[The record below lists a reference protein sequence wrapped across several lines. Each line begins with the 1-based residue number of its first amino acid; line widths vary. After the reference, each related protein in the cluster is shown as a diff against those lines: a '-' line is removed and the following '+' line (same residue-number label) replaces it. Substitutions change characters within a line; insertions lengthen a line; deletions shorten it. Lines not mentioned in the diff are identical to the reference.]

1 MKVML
6 AVLSLIG
13 LAVFPAAA
21 AGAETVTYTC
31 TYDSYSNEKGLHK
44 VQDAFKLVFTV
55 DKTRETARS
64 VGPNGPIDVELLYSP
79 EGGLTFVEAIEGG
92 KVLVTSID
100 RQEKSVHSRN
110 IILQGRVASSQYYGS
125 CSKR

>member
-6 AVLSLIG
+6 AVLTVI
-13 LAVFPAAA
+13 AVAVCPAAA
-21 AGAETVTYTC
+21 AGADTVTYTC
-31 TYDSYSNEKGLHK
+31 SYDSYSNEKGLHK

-55 DKTRETARS
+55 EKDREKARS

-100 RQEKSVHSRN
+100 RSQKSVHSRN
-110 IILQGRVASSQYYGS
+110 IILQGRVSSSQYYGE

>member
-6 AVLSLIG
+6 AVLTVIA
-13 LAVFPAAA
+13 LAVCPAAA
-21 AGAETVTYTC
+21 ADTVTYTC
-31 TYDSYSNEKGLHK
+31 SYDSYSNEKGLHK
-44 VQDAFKLVFTV
+44 VQDTFKLVFTV

-64 VGPNGPIDVELLYSP
+64 VGTSGPIDVELLYSP

>member
-6 AVLSLIG
+6 AVLTVIA
-13 LAVFPAAA
+13 LAVCPAAA
-21 AGAETVTYTC
+21 ADTVTYTC

-44 VQDAFKLVFTV
+44 VQDTFKLVFTV
-55 DKTRETARS
+55 DKAREKARS
-64 VGPNGPIDVELLYSP
+64 VGPNGPIEVEVLYSP

-100 RQEKSVHSRN
+100 RSEKSVHSRN

>member
-1 MKVML
+1 VIAL
-6 AVLSLIG
+6 GVC
-13 LAVFPAAA
+13 PAAA
-21 AGAETVTYTC
+21 GDTVTYSC
-31 TYDSYSNEKGLHK
+31 SYDSYSNEKGLHK
-44 VQDAFKLVFTV
+44 VQDTFKLVFTV
-55 DKTRETARS
+55 DKAREKARS

-100 RQEKSVHSRN
+100 RHEKSVHSRN
-110 IILQGRVASSQYYGS
+110 VILQGRVASSQYYGS

>member
-6 AVLSLIG
+6 AVLTVIA
-13 LAVFPAAA
+13 LAVCPAAA
-21 AGAETVTYTC
+21 ADTVTYTC
-31 TYDSYSNEKGLHK
+31 SYDSYSNEKGLHK

-64 VGPNGPIDVELLYSP
+64 VGPSGPVDVDLLYSP
-79 EGGLTFVEAIEGG
+79 EGGLTFIEAINGG

-100 RQEKSVHSRN
+100 RSEKSVHSRN